1 MLTEVYIFCIILGSC
16 YGNISYVYLVL
27 VDVLK

>member
-1 MLTEVYIFCIILGSC
+1 MLTEVYIFFIILGSC
-16 YGNISYVYLVL
+16 YGNISYVLVL